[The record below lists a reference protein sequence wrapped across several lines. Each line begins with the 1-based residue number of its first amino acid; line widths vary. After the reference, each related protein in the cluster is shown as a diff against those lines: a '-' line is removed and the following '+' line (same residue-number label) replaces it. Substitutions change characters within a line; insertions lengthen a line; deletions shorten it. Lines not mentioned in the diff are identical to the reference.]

1 MKIPMSAAS
10 HLEQRMHHLKWIA
23 RMQRPSHRR
32 QKPILNTVLDER
44 LFGLIGDLLVDDASI
59 THHLHDHFAICHE
72 CPEIGSL
79 QLVCVGLGAATVLR
93 RRGSR
98 QERKKHDGECESI
111 NGLPLVFNPTGATRG
126 FTPIPIPIGKAVS

>member
-10 HLEQRMHHLKWIA
+10 HLEQRMHHLKWIV
-23 RMQRPSHRR
+23 RMQR
-32 QKPILNTVLDER
+32 
-44 LFGLIGDLLVDDASI
+44 
-59 THHLHDHFAICHE
+59 
-72 CPEIGSL
+72 
-79 QLVCVGLGAATVLR
+79 LVCVGLGAATVLR

>member
-1 MKIPMSAAS
+1 
-10 HLEQRMHHLKWIA
+10 
-23 RMQRPSHRR
+23 
-32 QKPILNTVLDER
+32 VLDER
-44 LFGLIGDLLVDDASI
+44 LFGLIGELLVDDASI

>member
-1 MKIPMSAAS
+1 
-10 HLEQRMHHLKWIA
+10 
-23 RMQRPSHRR
+23 MQRPSHRR